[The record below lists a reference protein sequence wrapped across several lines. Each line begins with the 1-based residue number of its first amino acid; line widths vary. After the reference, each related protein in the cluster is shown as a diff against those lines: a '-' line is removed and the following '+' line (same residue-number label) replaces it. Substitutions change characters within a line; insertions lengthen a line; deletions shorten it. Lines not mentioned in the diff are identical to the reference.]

1 MRELVFR
8 TDQKARR
15 IAKIK
20 SKSYRRIHK
29 REREREALRRQAEE
43 GDDAEEDT
51 GKRLKA
57 EMARAKERMTL
68 RHKNTGD
75 WAKKM
80 LSRGQHDL
88 DTRQAV
94 SEQIRRG
101 DDLRRKMLGTEGEES
116 QESDSGEELEDFLKD
131 PAKWDEEAETAP
143 EVLKGVMGM
152 KFMRDAENRQKRANA
167 ESIREVHELIGAGSD
182 DDEISETNGTAI
194 LSENPGRK
202 TFTPGDQVSSESLTC
217 LI

>member
-1 MRELVFR
+1 
-8 TDQKARR
+8 
-15 IAKIK
+15 
-20 SKSYRRIHK
+20 
-29 REREREALRRQAEE
+29 
-43 GDDAEEDT
+43 
-51 GKRLKA
+51 
-57 EMARAKERMTL
+57 
-68 RHKNTGD
+68 
-75 WAKKM
+75 
-80 LSRGQHDL
+80 
-88 DTRQAV
+88 
-94 SEQIRRG
+94 
-101 DDLRRKMLGTEGEES
+101 MLGTEGEES